1 MPCGLGVG
9 AVDPTRRLR
18 VQVVDEDRAAHDAA
32 PAEGRERVEPGA
44 GSGRPQLA
52 LDGRLMFR
60 HPPCEGVGRVRRF
73 EETPG
78 GWLQDRGRARVR
90 QGRGGLLGAWC
101 YDRAV
106 VVQKIDRDRK
116 ATTNFQKSITSRRER
131 PSRLTI
137 TSGERCTLRRLF
149 RWRTPRRRTRHPPTR
164 PR

>member
-73 EETPG
+73 EGE
-78 GWLQDRGRARVR
+78 
-90 QGRGGLLGAWC
+90 GGLVAGSRAGACSAGSRWAAWC
-101 YDRAV
+101 LVLHRTV
-106 VVQKIDRDRK
+106 VVQKIDRDRYNQPISK
-116 ATTNFQKSITSRRER
+116 NPFLAGELPKC
-131 PSRLTI
+131 RLTI